1 MPYFGACYNICMVQK
16 RAIGL
21 LVIVTI
27 VLVAIPALAS
37 AAGGLPTRI
46 VQCGSAYQPACGL
59 CDIATLAQNVLNT
72 GIFIAVFLSA
82 ILFAWAGWKY
92 VTAGGGG
99 DVSAA
104 REIFTNVL
112 VGLVI
117 ILAAW
122 LIVDT
127 IMRTL
132 VNENATIGPWNKM
145 C

>member
-1 MPYFGACYNICMVQK
+1 MVHK
-16 RAIGL
+16 RTFFILASVFVILL
-21 LVIVTI
+21 LVP
-27 VLVAIPALAS
+27 LLAS
-37 AAGGLPTRI
+37 AAGIPDRI
-46 VQCGSAYQPACGL
+46 VP
-59 CDIATLAQNVLNT
+59 CDGVDCNICHIAELAQNVLNT

-92 VTAGGGG
+92 ITAGGGG
-99 DVSAA
+99 EVSAA
-104 REIFTNVL
+104 KEIFLNVL
-112 VGLVI
+112 IGLVI

-132 VNENATIGPWNKM
+132 VNENASIGPWNKI

>member
-1 MPYFGACYNICMVQK
+1 MLRK
-16 RAIGL
+16 RAFL
-21 LVIVTI
+21 LPAVLWAILLIAPAVT
-27 VLVAIPALAS
+27 S

-46 VQCGSAYQPACGL
+46 VQCGSANQPACGL

-99 DVSAA
+99 DVSSA

-132 VNENATIGPWNKM
+132 VNPSASIGPWNKM

>member
-1 MPYFGACYNICMVQK
+1 MQK
-16 RAIGL
+16 IGKRMLFVPTLVSAVL
-21 LVIVTI
+21 LIAP
-27 VLVAIPALAS
+27 LLAS
-37 AAGGLPTRI
+37 AAGGLPAKI
-46 VQCGSAYQPACGL
+46 VPCSGL
-59 CDIATLAQNVLNT
+59 DCNLCHIATLAQNVLNT

-132 VNENATIGPWNKM
+132 VNESATIGPWNKI

>member
-1 MPYFGACYNICMVQK
+1 MVYK
-16 RAIGL
+16 RTFFLLAFSSAVLL
-21 LVIVTI
+21 LVP
-27 VLVAIPALAS
+27 LFAS
-37 AAGGLPTRI
+37 AAGIPDKIVPCDGLN
-46 VQCGSAYQPACGL
+46 CNMCH
-59 CDIATLAQNVLNT
+59 IATLAQNVLNT
-72 GIFIAVFLSA
+72 GIFVAVFLSA

-99 DVSAA
+99 EVSTAKG
-104 REIFTNVL
+104 IFFNVL
-112 VGLVI
+112 IGLVI

-132 VNENATIGPWNKM
+132 VNENASIGPWNKI

>member
-1 MPYFGACYNICMVQK
+1 MVQK

-46 VQCGSAYQPACGL
+46 VQCGSAGQPACGL